1 MKYLFIDTTTS
12 FVTAAILVNDEIVA
26 SYNDYINDDMASKI
40 FPIIDSLFNKV
51 NFNVKD
57 INKIYVVNG
66 PGSFTGIRIGVT
78 IAKVLASQMHID
90 ICPISSLEYMASGT
104 NSTCLSLI
112 DARRGYV
119 YAGAYDSNLDVIL
132 SDSYIKLEDLNLE
145 MYDEVVS
152 YDVTLNCLKPCLDI
166 VKVIN
171 KHKNDKINPH
181 MVNPN
186 YLKLT
191 EAEEKQKND

>member
-1 MKYLFIDTTTS
+1 MKYLFIDTTTPY
-12 FVTAAILVNDEIVA
+12 VTIAILENEDVVA
-26 SYNDYINDDMASKI
+26 IYNDYINDDMSSKI

-51 NFNVKD
+51 EFKINN

-78 IAKVLASQMHID
+78 IAKVLASQMHIE
-90 ICPISSLEYMASGT
+90 ICPVSSLEYMASGT
-104 NSTCLSLI
+104 DKVCLSLI

-119 YAGAYDSNLDVIL
+119 YAGAYDSNLNVIL
-132 SDSYIKLEDLNLE
+132 SDSYIKYDNLDLNK
-145 MYDEVVS
+145 YDEIVS
-152 YDVTLNCLKPCLDI
+152 YDDNFNALKPNHDI
-166 VKVIN
+166 GKVIK
-171 KHKNDKINPH
+171 KHQEETINPH